1 MDPTPEEEVQRQLEE
16 LQKQYVSNLP
26 GWIREI
32 EEALFPDPEPMEP
45 ETLKKARRML
55 HDLAGNARTFGFSK
69 VGEGAQNL
77 LERFHHLPDGVLFPF
92 AQRNEIR
99 DVIRKMGKAASLG
112 PSGPIF
118 FPQIRKS
125 SVPVSVGRE
134 NPSRKIDLV
143 ISDVRLG
150 QDIWGWLDCFGFS
163 VRVFPDLNALCKAMS
178 DPPDAIILDLRM
190 EEGDSPYPVSAL
202 LKSIPEIPPVIAISD
217 KGDLRSRLFA
227 VRAGAKAYFQKPL
240 DVGSVVLTLDRL
252 LPEWT
257 EDTIRVLIVDDTS
270 PLLVYH
276 RTILVEAGMIV
287 ETLKEPFRVLETM
300 DAFRPDIV
308 LMDLYMPECTGQ
320 ELTSLIRQTE
330 KYHGVPI
337 VFLST
342 ETDLSLQLEA
352 MNPGGDGFLVK
363 PILPG
368 HLIESIRFRVKKSRF
383 LESMRNR
390 DSLTGLLTHSS
401 ILAAAHEA
409 VEAAKR
415 TGEPLS
421 FALIDIDR
429 FRELNGRFGHLV
441 GDLVLRNLSRFLM
454 SRLGPGESI
463 GRYGGETFL
472 VLFPRSKED
481 DCLFRLDGI
490 RKDFQRVRHHDSSK
504 IEFQVTFSA
513 GVSAFLPGAT
523 YGSLIDTADM
533 ALCRAKNEGRNRVFP
548 SSG

>member
-1 MDPTPEEEVQRQLEE
+1 MDPTPEEEVQKQLEE
-16 LQKQYVSNLP
+16 LQKQYVSSLP

-32 EEALFPDPEPMEP
+32 EGALFPEP
-45 ETLKKARRML
+45 ETMDPEILKQARRLL
-55 HDLAGNARTFGFSK
+55 HDLAGNARTFGFSQ

-77 LERFHHLPDGVLFPF
+77 LERFHNLPNGVLFPF
-92 AQRNEIR
+92 AHRDEIR
-99 DVIRKMGKAASLG
+99 DMIRRMGEAASLG

-125 SVPVSVGRE
+125 SVPAPVGRE
-134 NPSRKIDLV
+134 DLSRKIHLV
-143 ISDVRLG
+143 VPDDQLG
-150 QDIWGWLDCFGFS
+150 QDISGWLDCFGFS
-163 VRVFPDLNALCKAMS
+163 VRVFPDLAALGKAMS

-190 EEGDSPYPVSAL
+190 EEGDSPYPVSAFL
-202 LKSIPEIPPVIAISD
+202 RSIPEIPPVIAISD

-240 DVGSVVLTLDRL
+240 DVGSVVSTLDRL
-252 LPEWT
+252 MPEWK
-257 EDTIRVLIVDDTS
+257 EETIRVLIVDDAST
-270 PLLVYH
+270 LLVYH
-276 RTILVEAGMIV
+276 RTILIEAGMIV
-287 ETLKEPFRVLETM
+287 ETLKEPLRVLETM

-342 ETDLSLQLEA
+342 ETDLALQLEA

-363 PILPG
+363 PILPA

-383 LESMRNR
+383 LESMLNR

-401 ILAAAHEA
+401 ILASAQEA
-409 VEAAKR
+409 VEEARR

-421 FALIDIDR
+421 FALVDIDR

-463 GRYGGETFL
+463 GRYSGETFL
-472 VLFPRSKED
+472 VLFPRSRED
-481 DCLFRLDGI
+481 DCLVRLDGI
-490 RKDFQRVRHHDSSK
+490 RKDFQRVRHHGSSQ

-513 GVSAFLPGAT
+513 GVSTFYPEAT
-523 YGSLIDTADM
+523 YGSMIDNADM
-533 ALCRAKNEGRNRVFP
+533 ALGRAKHEGRNRIFP
-548 SSG
+548 ASD